1 VEAPGPEEEAPLDVR
16 PIQAAG
22 GVVWRLAANEEGT
35 NVEVAIIHRPRY
47 DDWSIPKG
55 KLAPGESLLEGGL
68 REVAEETGYRVQV
81 GRPLGEIRY
90 LKKSGGGAREKVVHF
105 WAMRAVGGGFS
116 PGQEV
121 DELRWLPLDQANEL
135 VTRATDREVLERFSR
150 RPAGTGSVLLVR
162 HGTAGS
168 RSKWEPDD
176 ALRPLDEQGQEQA
189 EELVR
194 LLSRFGVE
202 EIISADYVRCV
213 ETVQPLSEAI
223 GVPVTEEPL
232 LSERGF
238 PGHEDEAVEL
248 IRNLG
253 RPGGAVVACSQRQVI
268 PELVAR
274 LAADD
279 EVELD
284 SELSVKKGGV
294 WALSFYDHKLVG
306 AEAFPP
312 PKVSE

>member
-1 VEAPGPEEEAPLDVR
+1 MR

-55 KLAPGESLLEGGL
+55 KLAPGESLLEGAV
-68 REVAEETGYRVQV
+68 REVHEETGYRVQV

-90 LKKSGGGAREKVVHF
+90 LKKSGGTTREKVVHF
-105 WAMRAVGGGFS
+105 WAMRATAGEFS
-116 PGQEV
+116 PGPEV
-121 DELRWLPLDQANEL
+121 DELRWLPLNEARDL

-162 HGTAGS
+162 HATAGS
-168 RSKWEPDD
+168 RAKWESDD
-176 ALRPLDEQGQEQA
+176 ALRPLDEPGQEQA

-202 EIISADYVRCV
+202 EIISANYVRCI

-223 GVPVTEEPL
+223 RVPVREEPL

-238 PGHEDEAVEL
+238 PGHEEEAVEL

-268 PELVAR
+268 SQLVER

-279 EVELD
+279 DVELD
-284 SELSVKKGGV
+284 GEPSVKKGGV

-312 PKVSE
+312 PKVSSE

>member
-1 VEAPGPEEEAPLDVR
+1 VR

-22 GVVWRLAANEEGT
+22 GVVWRLAASENGT

-55 KLAPGESLLEGGL
+55 KLAPGESLLEGAV
-68 REVAEETGYRVQV
+68 REVHEETGYRVQV

-90 LKKSGGGAREKVVHF
+90 LKKAGGGTREKVVHF
-105 WAMRAVGGGFS
+105 WAMRATGGQFS
-116 PGQEV
+116 PGPEV
-121 DELRWLPLDQANEL
+121 DELRWLPLDEARAL

-162 HGTAGS
+162 HATAGS
-168 RSKWEPDD
+168 RSKWETDD
-176 ALRPLDEQGQEQA
+176 ALRPLDEDGQEQA

-223 GVPVTEEPL
+223 GVPVKEEPL

-238 PGHEDEAVEL
+238 PGCEDAAVEL
-248 IRNLG
+248 IRSLG
-253 RPGGAVVACSQRQVI
+253 RPGGAVVACSQRKVI
-268 PELVAR
+268 PTLVER

-279 EVELD
+279 GVELD
-284 SELSVKKGGV
+284 GDLSVKKGGV

-306 AEAFPP
+306 AEALPP
-312 PKVSE
+312 PKISAE

>member
-1 VEAPGPEEEAPLDVR
+1 MRA
-16 PIQAAG
+16 IQAAG
-22 GVVWRLAANEEGT
+22 GVVWRLAAHENGT

-55 KLAPGESLLEGGL
+55 KLAPGESLLEGAV
-68 REVAEETGYRVQV
+68 REVHEETGFRVQV

-90 LKKSGGGAREKVVHF
+90 LKNSGGTTREKVVHF
-105 WAMRAVGGGFS
+105 WAMRATGGEFS
-116 PGQEV
+116 PGSEV
-121 DELRWLPLDQANEL
+121 DELRWLPLGEAREL

-162 HGTAGS
+162 HASAGS
-168 RSKWEPDD
+168 RSKWEEDD
-176 ALRPLDEQGQEQA
+176 TLRPLDEEGQEQA

-202 EIISADYVRCV
+202 QIISADYVRCV
-213 ETVQPLSEAI
+213 QTVQPLSEAI
-223 GVPVTEEPL
+223 RVPVEEEPL

-238 PGHEDEAVEL
+238 PGREDEAVEL
-248 IRNLG
+248 IRELG
-253 RPGGAVVACSQRQVI
+253 RPGRAVVACSQAQVI
-268 PELVAR
+268 PELVER
-274 LAADD
+274 LVAED

-284 SELSVKKGGV
+284 GEPSVKKGGV
-294 WALSFYDHKLVG
+294 WSLSFYDHKLVG

-312 PKVSE
+312 PKIAPE

>member
-1 VEAPGPEEEAPLDVR
+1 MGAAR
-16 PIQAAG
+16 SAIQAAG
-22 GVVWRLAANEEGT
+22 GVVWRLAT
-35 NVEVAIIHRPRY
+35 NDDGAQVEVAIIHRPRY

-55 KLAPGESLLEGGL
+55 KLAPGETLLEGGI
-68 REVAEETGYRVQV
+68 REVHEETGYRVQP

-121 DELRWLPLDQANEL
+121 DELRWLPLDEAREL

-150 RPAGTGSVLLVR
+150 RPALTGSVLLVR

-168 RSKWEPDD
+168 RSEWKSDD
-176 ALRPLDEQGQEQA
+176 ALRPLDEPGREQA

-202 EIISADYVRCV
+202 EIISANYVRCV
-213 ETVQPLSEAI
+213 ETVLPLSEAI

-248 IRNLG
+248 LRNLG
-253 RPGGAVVACSQRQVI
+253 RPGGAVVACSQRKVI
-268 PELVAR
+268 PELIAR
-274 LAADD
+274 LAADED
-279 EVELD
+279 VELD
-284 SELSVKKGGV
+284 GELSVKKGGV
-294 WALSFYDHKLVG
+294 WALSFYDHRLVG

-312 PKVSE
+312 PKISSE

>member
-1 VEAPGPEEEAPLDVR
+1 MSSVK

-22 GVVWRLAANEEGT
+22 GVVWRLASAEDGT
-35 NVEVAIIHRPRY
+35 NLEVAIIHRPRY

-55 KLAPGESLLEGGL
+55 KLAPGETLLEGAL
-68 REVAEETGYRVQV
+68 REVHEETGHRVQP

-105 WAMRAVGGGFS
+105 WAMRATGGGFS
-116 PGQEV
+116 PSQEV
-121 DELRWLPLDQANEL
+121 DELRWMSLDEARAI

-168 RSKWEPDD
+168 RSKWESDD
-176 ALRPLDEQGQEQA
+176 ALRPLDDQGREQA
-189 EELVR
+189 DELVR

-202 EIISADYVRCV
+202 EIVSADYVRCV

-223 GVPVTEEPL
+223 GVPVTEDPL

-238 PGHEDEAVEL
+238 PGHEHEAVEL

-253 RPGGAVVACSQRQVI
+253 RPGGAVVACSQGDVI
-268 PELVAR
+268 PELVER

-279 EVELD
+279 DVDLD
-284 SELSVKKGGV
+284 GDPSVKKGGV
-294 WALSFYDHKLVG
+294 WALSFSGHRLVG

-312 PKVSE
+312 PKVSGE

>member
-1 VEAPGPEEEAPLDVR
+1 VR

-22 GVVWRLAANEEGT
+22 GVVWRLAADENGT

-55 KLAPGESLLEGGL
+55 KLAPGESLLEGAV
-68 REVAEETGYRVQV
+68 REVHEETGYRVQV

-90 LKKSGGGAREKVVHF
+90 LKKSGGGAREKVVHY
-105 WAMRAVGGGFS
+105 WAMRAIGGQFS
-116 PGQEV
+116 PGPEV
-121 DELRWLPLDQANEL
+121 DELRWLPLDQAREL

-168 RSKWEPDD
+168 RSKWEADD
-176 ALRPLDEQGQEQA
+176 ALRPLDDEGQEQA

-223 GVPVTEEPL
+223 GVAVKEEPL

-248 IRNLG
+248 IRGLG

-268 PELVAR
+268 PTLVER

-284 SELSVKKGGV
+284 GDLSVKKGGV

-312 PKVSE
+312 PKISSE

>member
-1 VEAPGPEEEAPLDVR
+1 MSRA

-22 GVVWRLAANEEGT
+22 GVVWRLGSNHDGAK
-35 NVEVAIIHRPRY
+35 VEVAVIHRPRY

-55 KLAPGESLLEGGL
+55 KLAPGETPLEGGI
-68 REVAEETGYRVQV
+68 REVHEETGYRVQP
-81 GRPLGEIRY
+81 GRPLGEVRY
-90 LKKSGGGAREKVVHF
+90 LKKSGGGAREKVVNY

-116 PGQEV
+116 PSAEV
-121 DELRWLPLDQANEL
+121 DEMRWLPLEEAHEVL
-135 VTRATDREVLERFSR
+135 TRASDREVLERFSR
-150 RPAGTGSVLLVR
+150 RPPLTGSVLLVR

-168 RSKWEPDD
+168 RSKWEADD
-176 ALRPLDEQGQEQA
+176 ALRPLDNEGHEQA
-189 EELVR
+189 EEMVR

-213 ETVQPLSEAI
+213 ETVLPLSEAL
-223 GVPVTEEPL
+223 GVPVKQVSL

-238 PGHEDEAVEL
+238 PGREDEAVEL

-274 LAADD
+274 LAAEDQ
-279 EVELD
+279 VELGGN
-284 SELSVKKGGV
+284 SGEMSVRKGGV

-306 AEAFPP
+306 AEPFPP
-312 PKVSE
+312 PKVSRQ

>member
-1 VEAPGPEEEAPLDVR
+1 VSRG
-16 PIQAAG
+16 PIQAGG
-22 GVVWRLAANEEGT
+22 GVVWRLAENDDGAQ
-35 NVEVAIIHRPRY
+35 VEVAIIHRPRY

-55 KLAPGESLLEGGL
+55 KLAPGETPIEGAL
-68 REVAEETGYRVQV
+68 REVHEETGYRVQP

-90 LKKSGGGAREKVVHF
+90 LKKSRGGAREKVVHY

-116 PGQEV
+116 PSPEV
-121 DELRWLPLDQANEL
+121 DEMRWVPLDDAHEL

-150 RPAGTGSVLLVR
+150 RPALTGSVLLLR

-168 RSKWEPDD
+168 RSKWEEDD
-176 ALRPLDEQGQEQA
+176 ALRPLDEEGEEQA
-189 EELVR
+189 SELVR
-194 LLSRFGVE
+194 LLSRFGVD

-213 ETVQPLSEAI
+213 QTVQPLSEAL
-223 GVPVTEEPL
+223 GVPVNEVSL

-238 PGHEDEAVEL
+238 PGREDEAVEL
-248 IRNLG
+248 LRNLG

-268 PELVAR
+268 PELIGR

-279 EVELD
+279 EVEVNG
-284 SELSVKKGGV
+284 ELSVKKGGV

-312 PKVSE
+312 PKIASE

>member
-1 VEAPGPEEEAPLDVR
+1 VR

-22 GVVWRLAANEEGT
+22 GVVWRLAASKNGT

-55 KLAPGESLLEGGL
+55 KVAPGETLLEGGV
-68 REVAEETGYRVQV
+68 REVHEETGYRVQV

-90 LKKSGGGAREKVVHF
+90 LKKSGGATREKVVHF
-105 WAMRAVGGGFS
+105 WAMRATGGEFS
-116 PGQEV
+116 PGPEV
-121 DELRWLPLDQANEL
+121 DQLRWLPLNEAREL

-162 HGTAGS
+162 HATAGH
-168 RSKWEPDD
+168 RSKWAADD
-176 ALRPLDEQGQEQA
+176 ALRPLDEEGQEQA

-223 GVPVTEEPL
+223 GVRVKEEPL

-238 PGHEDEAVEL
+238 PGREDEAVEL
-248 IRNLG
+248 IRGLG
-253 RPGGAVVACSQRQVI
+253 RPGGAVVACSQRKVI
-268 PELVAR
+268 PTLVER

-284 SELSVKKGGV
+284 GELAVKKGGV
-294 WALSFYDHKLVG
+294 WSLSFYDHKLVG

-312 PKVSE
+312 PKISTA